1 MRNFSFS
8 VLRISPHS
16 TQAFSP
22 YNLHHMADNDPV
34 VFSEACQRGY
44 YTHAANVA
52 LANRS
57 SEVQPRQKSR
67 AEKKKHIV
75 KDSAS
80 H

>member
-8 VLRISPHS
+8 VLRISP
-16 TQAFSP
+16 
-22 YNLHHMADNDPV
+22 YNLHHTVDSDPV

-52 LANRS
+52 IANRS
-57 SEVQPRQKSR
+57 SEVQPRQKST